1 MWWIV
6 GGAVVI
12 GLVAVWVARTY
23 NVLVALRNKC
33 EEAWSGIDVELQRR
47 ADLVPNLVEVV
58 KGYASHEK
66 STFEDVVTARQAVK
80 AARGPV
86 EAEAADNMLTAAL
99 RQMFLLA
106 EAYPELKASAGFL
119 ELQRQLAKLEEDIA
133 FSRRYHN
140 AVVEDFNTRVESVPT
155 MLVAKPF
162 GFDRRPFFQADGG
175 SRSVPEVQFDG
186 GGAATPTPQP
196 PPPDGPATRAGGAGR
211 VPGGPGSPTSGPGWP
226 ATESDSHDGT
236 PSSDTGGQDAL

>member
-6 GGAVVI
+6 GIAVVVI
-12 GLVAVWVARTY
+12 LGAAWVARTY
-23 NVLVALRNKC
+23 NVLVGLRNKC

-66 STFEDVVTARQAVK
+66 QTFEQVVEARQAVQ

-99 RQMFLLA
+99 RQVFLLA
-106 EAYPELKASAGFL
+106 EAYPELKASTSFL
-119 ELQRQLAKLEEDIA
+119 ELQRQLATIEEDIA

-155 MLVAKPF
+155 MFVARPF
-162 GFDRRPFFQADGG
+162 GFDRRAFFQAEGA
-175 SRSVPEVQFDG
+175 SRSVPEVAFDDAG
-186 GGAATPTPQP
+186 PAASASP
-196 PPPDGPATRAGGAGR
+196 PPPSSTAWP
-211 VPGGPGSPTSGPGWP
+211 SGPQ
-226 ATESDSHDGT
+226 ADSGA
-236 PSSDTGGQDAL
+236 PDTTHTDPR